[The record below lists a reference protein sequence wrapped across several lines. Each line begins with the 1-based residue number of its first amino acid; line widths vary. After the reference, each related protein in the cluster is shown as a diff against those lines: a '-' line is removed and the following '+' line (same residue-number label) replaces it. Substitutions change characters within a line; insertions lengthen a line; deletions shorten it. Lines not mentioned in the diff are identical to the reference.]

1 MVGDLGIQPSA
12 RLCNGMDLFDIVE
25 MFFDWKAA
33 SERGEEPAMN
43 LSVAF
48 ERFE

>member
-33 SERGEEPAMN
+33 SERGEELAMN

-48 ERFE
+48 ECFE

>member
-1 MVGDLGIQPSA
+1 MGDLGIQPSA

-33 SERGEEPAMN
+33 SERGEELAMN